1 MSGTTAKSTR
11 RAFFLRGGAALG
23 TGVATTVAVAAPNRP
38 GEDDDREAIRRLH
51 LTLVALIQSRS
62 YEEAAQLFDEQAA
75 LDLSGVS
82 AKGKADILRLF
93 TEQYRRQKAPAI
105 HSAYRPAAVQLNDSL
120 NVTEGRRHATAT
132 FHVEVEVCTPMQED
146 CTAAQMA
153 RLQGQMADRRWESG
167 RFEATYLKR
176 RGAWKV
182 TSMRYLT
189 G

>member
-1 MSGTTAKSTR
+1 MSGITAKSTR

-23 TGVATTVAVAAPNRP
+23 AGVATTVAVAAPNRP

-51 LTLVALIQSRS
+51 LTLTALIQSRS

-82 AKGKADILRLF
+82 AKGKADILRLL

-105 HSAYRPAAVQLNDSL
+105 HSAYRPAALQLNDSL
-120 NVTEGRRHATAT
+120 SVTEGRQRATAT
-132 FHVEVEVCTPMQED
+132 FHVEVEVCTPLQED

-153 RLQGQMADRRWESG
+153 RLQGQVADRRWESG

-176 RGAWKV
+176 RGEWKV
-182 TSMRYLT
+182 ASMRYLT